1 MSARRNFDSRYVES
15 ELQKLSSKLG
25 RKTVVYVA
33 GGAAMALTNLKEATK
48 DIDVV
53 VATSDEVKSLVSG
66 LRLLGYRD
74 PRQSLT
80 IKRIRMFA
88 RDILENPDGFRWDIF
103 EKVVA
108 NKLYLSEGM
117 IERSQ
122 SHLSSN
128 TLSVR
133 LLSKEDIF
141 LLKSVTDRERDLE
154 DMKTVAESSPN
165 WKTIDNECRWQ
176 TAHSNRTWEDDLCNR
191 LQELKA
197 NYGITSPIQK
207 RICKVADEKV
217 LEEGIKLQLRKGTNT
232 VKDIAREI
240 GEPESTVRKALA
252 GLVEKRIVS
261 VHRSKKP
268 HEFAMKTDPKEPIYS
283 NDEENR
289 N

>member
-1 MSARRNFDSRYVES
+1 MSTRRNFDSRYVES
-15 ELQKLSSKLG
+15 ELQRLSSKLG
-25 RKTVVYVA
+25 RKTAVYVA
-33 GGAAMALTNLKEATK
+33 GGAAMALANLKEATK

-53 VATSDEVKSLVSG
+53 VETSDQAKSLVSG
-66 LRLLGYRD
+66 LRSLGYKD

-80 IKRIRMFA
+80 IKHRRMFA

-108 NKLYLSEGM
+108 NKLYLSKGM

-154 DMKTVAESSPN
+154 DMKTVAESGLN
-165 WKTIDNECRWQ
+165 WSIIDSECRWQ
-176 TAHSNRTWEDDLCNR
+176 TAHSNRTWEDELCSR

-197 NYGITSPIQK
+197 NYGIRSPIQE
-207 RICKVADEKV
+207 RICKAADQKV
-217 LEEGIKLQLRKGTNT
+217 LEEGIKLQLRKGTNA

-240 GEPESTVRKALA
+240 GEPRSMVRKALA
-252 GLVEKRIVS
+252 RLVEKGVVS
-261 VHRSKKP
+261 ANRSKKP
-268 HEFAMKTDPKEPIYS
+268 HEFTMKADPDNPILL
-283 NDEENR
+283 
-289 N
+289 